1 MERAIMKRSLAL
13 TSLLLSAGLVST
25 SARSAE
31 DVHADRVTAFN
42 EMGILSFKDVTGS
55 PQEIER
61 LVALSA
67 DEKGA
72 SVYRIVNMEET
83 PRKDTWHVEAIIYS

>member
-1 MERAIMKRSLAL
+1 MKRSLAL

-25 SARSAE
+25 SAQSAD

-42 EMGILSFKDVTGS
+42 EMGILSFHNVTGS
-55 PQEIER
+55 PQDIER

-67 DEKGA
+67 DEQGA
-72 SVYRIVNMEET
+72 SIYRIVQMQET
-83 PRKDTWHVEAIIYS
+83 TSKDTWQVEAIIYS